1 MLLRVPASGP
11 VAMVRGAPEATAR
24 IASPRRRKEHRI
36 LAATAA
42 LALGVP
48 FGASLWLRS
57 RTHDL
62 ASTLG
67 TAGGVTARIG
77 GVDAD
82 LTGTIRIERLEL
94 GDILA
99 ADAIEASVGMG
110 SLLGGHLRADEIRV
124 DSPHVAIRIDADGDS
139 DLARLARKLLGRGNP
154 VSASGSRGGGVRRIV
169 VAGGTLTAHVVGVG
183 DITADGVELV
193 PDTNGARVITG
204 PVRLVSSSRLGPRL
218 ELAFSRSA
226 AEVALPSLHFGRV
239 LAVGGRGQISTG
251 RDHALALQNVAAGR
265 RSASAPL
272 ELRGAVDD
280 GGVARP
286 LELDLARHDGSL
298 AIVLRGERIPLGA
311 LASLA
316 PEGLELEGARA
327 TGTLAVVLPAPPPQ
341 PQPVTLTLDPLAP
354 TKACV
359 QTASCA
365 PRPIARS
372 GKLAVSAVGSV
383 EDLAIDHPL
392 FAPGKVTLSTG
403 AHADLAITNDAI
415 TIARGGVTLGA
426 IEVSVAGWAS
436 RGTLRSGTLELAL
449 APAPCDALLASLPE
463 PIRGPLDAMTLTGS
477 VGGRLRLVVDLGA
490 PAGEG
495 TTLVSLLDGG
505 CTASGEPPAA
515 DVTVLAGASEQQLAD
530 GSRVRIG
537 KGEAGWTA
545 LRPLPSHVSGAFVS
559 AEDGRFWSHAGF
571 DLEQI
576 ARSLEID
583 LREHRL
589 ARGGSTISQQLIKN
603 AFLSQRRSFDRK
615 LQEAILTWRLEARLD
630 KRQILERYLNIIE
643 LGPRVFG
650 IGAAARYWFDRE
662 ASDLTI
668 RQAAF
673 LAALTSQPTSMSRRI
688 RRAGGLDPESA
699 ERVAVILRA
708 MRRDGVIGKDAHADA
723 KAAPLDFAKTAIE

>member
-11 VAMVRGAPEATAR
+11 VAAVRGLPDATAR
-24 IASPRRRKEHRI
+24 IASPRRRKEQRM

-48 FGASLWLRS
+48 GAASLWLRS
-57 RTHDL
+57 RTQDL
-62 ASTLG
+62 AETLG

-77 GVDAD
+77 VVDAD
-82 LTGTIRIERLEL
+82 LTGTIRIERIEL
-94 GDILA
+94 GDLLA
-99 ADAIEASVGMG
+99 AEAIEASVGMG
-110 SLLGGHLRADEIRV
+110 SLLGGQLRADEIRV

-139 DLARLARKLLGRGNP
+139 DLARLARKLLGNRTHKSSSP
-154 VSASGSRGGGVRRIV
+154 GSGGVRRIV
-169 VAGGTLTAHVVGVG
+169 VAGGTLTAHLVGVG

-204 PVRLVSSSRLGPRL
+204 PVRLVSTSRFGPRL
-218 ELAFSRSA
+218 ELAFARSA

-239 LAVGGRGQISTG
+239 LAVGGSGKISTG
-251 RDHALALQNVAAGR
+251 LDHALALENVAAGR

-280 GGVARP
+280 RGVPRP
-286 LELDLARHDGSL
+286 LELDLARQNGSL
-298 AIVLRGERIPLGA
+298 AIVLRGERIPLAPLAA
-311 LASLA
+311 LAPKAFGLA
-316 PEGLELEGARA
+316 GARA
-327 TGTLAVVLPAPPPQ
+327 TGTLAVVLPAPPPK
-341 PQPVTLTLDPLAP
+341 PQPVTLTLDPLAAM
-354 TKACV
+354 KACV
-359 QTASCA
+359 QAASCA
-365 PRPIARS
+365 PVPVVRA
-372 GKLAVSAVGSV
+372 GKLAVSAAGSIENLV
-383 EDLAIDHPL
+383 IDHPM
-392 FAPGKVTLSTG
+392 FAPGKVAVTAA
-403 AHADLAITNDAI
+403 AHADLAITDDAI
-415 TIARGGVTLGA
+415 TVARAGMTLGA
-426 IEVSVAGWAS
+426 IDVSLSGWAN
-436 RGTLRSGTLELAL
+436 RGTLRSGSLEVAL

-463 PIRGPLDAMTLTGS
+463 PIRGPLDGMSLAGS
-477 VGGRLRLVVDLGA
+477 IGGRLRLVVDLGA

-495 TTLVSLLDGG
+495 TTLTNLLDGA

-515 DVTVLAGASEQQLAD
+515 DVTALTRPGEQQLAD

-537 KGEAGWTA
+537 KGEPGWIG
-545 LRPLPSHVSGAFVS
+545 LGPLPSHVAGAFVS

-662 ASDLTI
+662 PRDLTI

-673 LAALTSQPTSMSRRI
+673 LAALTSQPTTMSRRI
-688 RRAGGLDPESA
+688 RRTGGLDPESA

-708 MRRDGVIGKDAHADA
+708 MRRDGVIGKDAHASA
-723 KAAPLDFAKTAIE
+723 KSAPLDFAKIAIE